1 MINEKYMEIFGSMDL
16 LSNEVHD
23 YNKYLKCLQKVIAKQ
38 KGIDLDSCDPSE
50 SSEIFDYTDDLISRS
65 LLGLKN

>member
-23 YNKYLKCLQKVIAKQ
+23 YNKYLKCLQKVITKQ
-38 KGIDLDSCDPSE
+38 K
-50 SSEIFDYTDDLISRS
+50 R
-65 LLGLKN
+65 N